1 MPRLRQLAV
10 RVAIVVPLGLA
21 AVGCTSQR
29 HHASAAG
36 ATSPLSGSPGTPQAS
51 TPVGTAIAGTSG
63 AASAPAGGPTGSPTA
78 SPSRSAAPPAPSP
91 QNLLVDDALRAQLVA
106 AGAKLNGLAPSDYN
120 GLVHGLTYY
129 AYDPVTLTYWAGARL
144 DPLSYQAQVAS
155 QDDGAYLLF
164 SRPKNG
170 SWTAIPV
177 GMAGGPEGGPCP
189 TALPAAVVK
198 VWGWPPGTCHPSGY

>member
-1 MPRLRQLAV
+1 MPPPRRLAV
-10 RVAIVVPLGLA
+10 RVAIVVALGLA
-21 AVGCTSQR
+21 AAGCTSHR
-29 HHASAAG
+29 HDASAAG
-36 ATSPLSGSPGTPQAS
+36 ATPPSSGPPGTPQAS
-51 TPVGTAIAGTSG
+51 TPAGTAVAVTSG
-63 AASAPAGGPTGSPTA
+63 AASAPAGGPTA
-78 SPSRSAAPPAPSP
+78 SPSRSAGVPVASP
-91 QNLLVDDALRAQLVA
+91 QNLVVDDALRAKLLA

-164 SRPKNG
+164 SRPKSG